1 MRNQFLLELATD
13 DSQAVGY
20 FDFCHVHRKV
30 HVLIRLKQNHR
41 NFVLLRFLPFRMD
54 VLQQWLACK
63 MIPLGLAEFIKDKEP
78 TPVNGPERTF
88 LQSSFTPPA
97 DIVERGV
104 LFFVIGD
111 GTFVGDFFE
120 LLIKVNGSE
129 GFLNVE
135 VELVGVLFVEA
146 ELHDGLGGLDVGED
160 VGHAVDLSDLGGGLF
175 CGF

>member
-1 MRNQFLLELATD
+1 VGGQVLLELATD
-13 DSQAVGY
+13 DPQAVGD
-20 FDFCHVHRKV
+20 FDFGHVDRKV
-30 HVLIRLKQNHR
+30 HVLIRLEQNHS
-41 NFVLLRFLPFRMD
+41 NFVLLRFLPFGMD
-54 VLQQWLACK
+54 VLQQRLARK
-63 MIPLGLAEFIKDKEP
+63 VITLGLTEFIEQKEP
-78 TPVNGPERTF
+78 TPVIGPERTF

-104 LFFVIGD
+104 VFFVIGD

-160 VGHAVDLSDLGGGLF
+160 VGDAVDLGDLGGGLL